1 MNKRFGFAIRVG
13 GDPEI
18 AGALEAGIR
27 AGTREELQRTGSDA
41 VRRVAMMQHTPEE
54 WAEMI
59 EDAQDEYRVKPVG
72 RVLGILLG
80 AWALVWSVL
89 IGMTDALTERRAS

>member
-1 MNKRFGFAIRVG
+1 MNKRFGFAIRTG

-18 AGALEAGIR
+18 AGALAQGI
-27 AGTREELQRTGSDA
+27 AQATRESLRQQSSDA

-59 EDAQDEYRVKPVG
+59 EEAQYEYRIKPVG
-72 RVLGILLG
+72 RAPGILLG
-80 AWALVWSVL
+80 TWALVWSVL
-89 IGMTDALTERRAS
+89 LGMTDVLTERRAS